1 MNIKLKCFATLA
13 DTDRCHFDDATTHQ
27 LPRGRNVA
35 GLIEKAGIAADAVKI
50 VFVNSRIAAMDTILH
65 DGDNVALSPAVGGM

>member
-13 DTDRCHFDDATTHQ
+13 DTDRCHFDDATTHH
-27 LPRGRNVA
+27 LPRGLNVA
-35 GLIEKAGIAADAVKI
+35 GLLKQAGIAAEAVKI
-50 VFVNSRIAAMDTILH
+50 IFVNGRIAAMDTILQ

>member
-13 DTDRCHFDDATTHQ
+13 DSDRCNFDDATTHQ
-27 LPRGRNVA
+27 LSRDRSVA
-35 GLIEKAGIAADAVKI
+35 GLLKQVGIAAEAVKI
-50 VFVNSRIAAMDTILH
+50 VFVNSRIAAMDTILK